1 MDLVHCTPPL
11 GHLSKNGVLSLY
23 LPRSW
28 INDADN
34 QQTKGSNSKNYKW
47 RVTVLKYWDGEVSL
61 TDILTDG

>member
-1 MDLVHCTPPL
+1 MDLVHCPPPL

-34 QQTKGSNSKNYKW
+34 QQRAATQRITNEELQS
-47 RVTVLKYWDGEVSL
+47 
-61 TDILTDG
+61 